1 MKNLENQEETRHLK
15 KSKKKKFQVVWEF
28 TGDKSKLPSLMA
40 RFAEHNFVQNY
51 ETKKSAKQALESW
64 LSGRGNMKHI
74 ASIGPWRATVK
85 EK

>member
-1 MKNLENQEETRHLK
+1 MKNPEDQEETRHLK

-28 TGDKSKLPSLMA
+28 VGDKSKLSSLTA
-40 RFAEHNFVQNY
+40 RFAEHNFIQSY
-51 ETKKSAKQALESW
+51 ETEKAAKQALESW

-74 ASIGPWRATVK
+74 ASIGPWKATVK